1 MIRQK
6 EEEKKEKLSEMKTEG
21 MRALAYSVNDAAGI
35 PWTVIYMLE
44 DGRIRRVFTEQTD
57 APGVGDIYLARVVQ
71 ISKAISAS
79 FVETEGGRFFLPGIY
94 PVGTVLPVMVETLAY
109 REKLAKAT
117 TALSVN
123 GSWMVMSLGQPGI
136 RYSRKLTAEQ
146 KKRLEKICDTMGIRD
161 LIEEQGVGI
170 LFRTKAQEAGEEE
183 LKKEAQELAAV
194 LWEIRKRGETE
205 SSCMRLYASGSVV
218 AQSLQRIAENG
229 GIWITESAAL
239 YERARSEAVRTGT
252 DTALLRW
259 YEDDSVSMAA
269 LYGLQAKVKRICS
282 ERVWLDCGAELVI
295 TEAEAMCVIDVNSA
309 KVRPGKGREET
320 FLKLNLEA
328 AREVMYQVQARNIS
342 GTILIDFISMEDKES
357 ETILLSEMRS
367 LAKGTYPPIK
377 VVDITKLGIME
388 TTRQRL
394 EGSIKEKT
402 HLLNKTILL

>member
-44 DGRIRRVFTEQTD
+44 DGRIRQVFTEQTD

-123 GSWMVMSLGQPGI
+123 GSCMVMSLGQPGI
-136 RYSRKLTAEQ
+136 RYSRKLTAEE
-146 KKRLEKICDTMGIRD
+146 KKRLQEICDTKGIGK
-161 LIEEQGVGI
+161 LLKEQEVSI
-170 LFRTKAQEAGEEE
+170 LFRTKAGAAGAED
-183 LKKEAQELAAV
+183 LGKEAQDLAA
-194 LWEIRKRGETE
+194 LLREICKRADMEV
-205 SSCMRLYASGSVV
+205 SCTRLYASGSVV
-218 AQSLQRIAENG
+218 TQSLQKLAENG

-239 YERARSEAVRTGT
+239 YEWARSEAVRTGT
-252 DTALLRW
+252 DPAMIRR
-259 YEDDSVSMAA
+259 YEDENISMAA
-269 LYGLQAKVKRICS
+269 LYGLQAKVKKLCS
-282 ERVWLDCGAELVI
+282 ERIWLDCGAELVI

-328 AREVMYQVQARNIS
+328 AREILYQVEARNIS